1 MTTLATAGTALLS
14 LSFVFAVTTQ
24 EFLGSCIFLFVKHPY
39 DVGDRVDITGPSCE
53 QLVVERISLLYTVF
67 IRIDRM
73 QTVQVPNIILNNL
86 WIENVTRSK
95 AMKEL
100 IDVNVSYDTSFED
113 IELLRQELERFV
125 RAPENSRDF
134 LPEVLI
140 SVGGVNDLDK
150 MTLQITVKHKSNW
163 HNEAVRI
170 TRRSKFMCA
179 LTLAMKRV
187 PIYAP
192 GGGGEELGGPTNPS
206 YSVSVSD
213 EIAAAARDR
222 AAKDKEA
229 ARMVPSDTK
238 ANESPEEE
246 MKAAQN
252 FNSVNPVTMADE
264 WGSTREEDTQRT
276 SNLEAR
282 RSNDGDS
289 HRLSLQ
295 KSHSVGG
302 RRRAGDVAPRRPSAA
317 GSMMSQRHGPE
328 SMPGF
333 QVTQHM
339 RPFDEEAQLGGPNP
353 YHREGSSRGGGSAH
367 SGAPT
372 STDAPVNRPP
382 PAQQHPAPRRD
393 ATGNNPYQQH

>member
-1 MTTLATAGTALLS
+1 M
-14 LSFVFAVTTQ
+14 
-24 EFLGSCIFLFVKHPY
+24 FVKHPY
-39 DVGDRVDITGPSCE
+39 DVGDRVDITGPACE

-67 IRIDRM
+67 VRIDRM

-100 IDVNVSYDTSFED
+100 IDVNISYDTSFED
-113 IELLRQELERFV
+113 IELLRQELENFV

-140 SVGGVNDLDK
+140 CVGGVNDLDK

-163 HNEAVRI
+163 HNEAVRV

-179 LTLAMKRV
+179 LTVAMKRI

-192 GGGGEELGGPTNPS
+192 GGGGEALGGPTNPS

-213 EIAAAARDR
+213 EMAAAAREK
-222 AAKDKEA
+222 AEKDKEA
-229 ARMVPSDTK
+229 ARMVPSDPK
-238 ANESPEEE
+238 AGESAEDE
-246 MKAAQN
+246 MKAAQG
-252 FNSVNPVTMADE
+252 FNTVNPVSAGDD
-264 WGSTREEDTQRT
+264 WGFTREDDSQRNL
-276 SNLEAR
+276 NLER
-282 RSNDGDS
+282 PRTNDGDS
-289 HRLSLQ
+289 QRLSLQ

-317 GSMMSQRHGPE
+317 ESMSQRPGGE
-328 SMPGF
+328 NIPGF
-333 QVTQHM
+333 QVSQHM

-353 YHREGSSRGGGSAH
+353 FYPDGHNQSASTQLGTTAPADPGS
-367 SGAPT
+367 
-372 STDAPVNRPP
+372 NRPLTAP
-382 PAQQHPAPRRD
+382 QHPATRRD
-393 ATGNNPYQQH
+393 APGNNPYQQR